1 MDYQMDFGPIAQ
13 SRTREIRVS
22 VQEFKGRPVLNI
34 RRWIWIEPYDSDDEA
49 EWRPTKQGVA
59 FAVEYL
65 PDLIAAL
72 QEAEAHARAAGL
84 IEDAPVTEAA
94 E

>member
-1 MDYQMDFGPIAQ
+1 MDYQKDFGPIAQ

-22 VQEFKGRPVLNI
+22 IQEFKGRPVLNI
-34 RRWIWIEPYDSDDEA
+34 RRWTEPYDGDNLV
-49 EWRPTKQGVA
+49 PTRQGIA
-59 FAVEYL
+59 FAVEHL

-72 QEAEAHARAAGL
+72 REAETHARASGL
-84 IEDAPVTEAA
+84 LDDKPAAQAA